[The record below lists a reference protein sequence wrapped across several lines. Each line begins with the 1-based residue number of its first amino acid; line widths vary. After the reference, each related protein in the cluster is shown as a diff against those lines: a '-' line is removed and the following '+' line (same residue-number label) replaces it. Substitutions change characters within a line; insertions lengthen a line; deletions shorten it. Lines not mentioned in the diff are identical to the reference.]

1 MGEMARAIDSTLP
14 LVDATGT
21 EAEEADA
28 YLWSI
33 HALSSSPPLV
43 PREDGDYNW
52 NDMSKLEAAPTHV
65 PDGFKFDVADSNIP
79 EGNHA
84 DNGKLPPGGIARGQC
99 NSLVP

>member
-28 YLWSI
+28 YLCSI
-33 HALSSSPPLV
+33 LSSSPPLV
-43 PREDGDYNW
+43 PWEDGDCNW
-52 NDMSKLEAAPTHV
+52 NDYMSKLEAAPTHV